1 MLPNYVDD
9 HVGDMHFRARQSRS
23 HRLGCEWMAW
33 CAKTPDLGDSALSVP
48 FGMDCWFQYAPTA
61 GMPLPC

>member
-33 CAKTPDLGDSALSVP
+33 CAKTPDLRSLQN
-48 FGMDCWFQYAPTA
+48 F
-61 GMPLPC
+61 PLQQGNGIPAVGAY